1 MTDYFLGVD
10 VGATKTHALITDAEG
25 NLLGKGTAGGGNP
38 TMTSYELF
46 GRVVAAATWRALAQA
61 RITMPQISAPASA
74 WPATTGPRSAASP
87 WPRWIYWN

>member
-38 TMTSYELF
+38 TMTSYELL
-46 GRVVAAATWRALAQA
+46 RR
-61 RITMPQISAPASA
+61 
-74 WPATTGPRSAASP
+74 
-87 WPRWIYWN
+87 